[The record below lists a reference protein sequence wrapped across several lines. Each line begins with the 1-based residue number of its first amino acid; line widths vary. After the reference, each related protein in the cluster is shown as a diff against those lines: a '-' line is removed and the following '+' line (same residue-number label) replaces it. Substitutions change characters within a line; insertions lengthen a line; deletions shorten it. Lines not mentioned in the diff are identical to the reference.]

1 MNTMVIAITGSLLI
15 SLFVTSI
22 FALWYKER
30 FNNYMGKDD
39 KWSFK
44 DWAGPLTTMVA
55 SLSLILTLVHSN
67 PAITGISIICGASII
82 LMPTAYQALSPSKGR
97 VWIFFCFTALT
108 ICAVTTQLVV
118 AALMAD
124 DKLVTGVPVIYI
136 HAFRGLMWLAALI
149 AHIYYCRST
158 YQAVEKQSYASLVN
172 KSSTSQAQEADTV
185 QSYSPAVVA

>member
-1 MNTMVIAITGSLLI
+1 MDTMAIAITSSLLI

-22 FALWYKER
+22 FALLYKER

-44 DWAGPLTTMVA
+44 DWTGPLIATA
-55 SLSLILTLVHSN
+55 APLSLILSLTQSN
-67 PAITGISIICGASII
+67 PATIGLSVTCGAATI

-97 VWIFFCFTALT
+97 VWIFLCFTALT
-108 ICAVTTQLVV
+108 LCAVTTQLVV
-118 AALMAD
+118 AALSAD
-124 DKLVTGVPVIYI
+124 DKLVNGVPVIYV

-158 YQAVEKQSYASLVN
+158 HQTLEKQSYAPTAN
-172 KSSTSQAQEADTV
+172 KSSASQTQDMDTV